1 MGNLEATLLPQG
13 VYGKEIP
20 FLRIFFL
27 ICAEG
32 LSALIRELVEQ
43 GALKGIAA
51 YALRP
56 TISHIFFANDCSF
69 FAEQP
74 RRIAL
79 HYLPS

>member
-1 MGNLEATLLPQG
+1 MARRS
-13 VYGKEIP
+13 P
-20 FLRIFFL
+20 FSVSFFL

-56 TISHIFFANDCSF
+56 TISHIFFADDCSF